1 MTETINKNSID
12 KKSISIW
19 RSHLQD
25 EVDAAF
31 LYRILA
37 GIIKNSKQQDIY
49 LQLAE
54 IEDKHTEVWEKL
66 LNDYKITFNKR
77 IPSVKANILAWYSKK
92 FGPGLLSKYML
103 KEEASEV
110 KSYLG
115 LYKESDF
122 KQTKDIAL
130 RLAKD
135 SAQHANRLMESG
147 NSSEEPWHQSE
158 SGGML
163 RSVVYGFNDG
173 LTANFGL
180 IAGVIGAS
188 TAPHIILISGI
199 AGLIA
204 DALSMGS
211 SGYLAAVSEKEVYEH
226 ERQME
231 ADEIRLM
238 PELETEELAL
248 IYESKGMEKEEAKKL
263 AIDAMK
269 NPEQALEDKVR
280 EELGIMESS
289 QSPLKEGWVT
299 GTATAI
305 GALIPVFPFF
315 FLSGSAAILTSFI
328 ISMLSHFGVGAARS
342 FFTGRGI
349 FRSGFDMFV
358 VGFGVA
364 AIGYLIGELILK
376 FL

>member
-1 MTETINKNSID
+1 MANENIDSKTISVWKH
-12 KKSISIW
+12 
-19 RSHLQD
+19 HLQD
-25 EVDAAF
+25 EIDAAY

-37 GIIKNSKQQDIY
+37 GLIKKSKKQDIY
-49 LQLAE
+49 LNLAE
-54 IEDKHTEVWEKL
+54 IEDKHIEVWEKL
-66 LNDYKITFNKR
+66 LKEYSILHEGRK
-77 IPSVKANILAWYSKK
+77 PSSKTKILAWYSNK
-92 FGPGLLSKYML
+92 FGSGLLAKYML
-103 KEEASEV
+103 NEEASEV

-115 LYKESDF
+115 LYRQSDF

-147 NSSEEPWHQSE
+147 NTSEEPWHQSE
-158 SGGML
+158 SGGIL
-163 RSVVYGFNDG
+163 RNVVYGFNDG

-180 IAGVIGAS
+180 IAGVIGAG

-199 AGLIA
+199 AGMIA

-248 IYESKGMEKEEAKKL
+248 IYESKGMGKEEAEKL
-263 AIDAMK
+263 AADAMK
-269 NPEQALEDKVR
+269 NPEQALEDKVK
-280 EELGIMESS
+280 EELGIMEST
-289 QSPLKEGWVT
+289 QSPLKEGWIT

-305 GALIPVFPFF
+305 GALIPIFPFF
-315 FLSGSAAILTSFI
+315 FLSGTAAIWTSFI

-349 FRSGFDMFV
+349 FRSGIDMFI

-364 AIGYLIGELILK
+364 AVGYIIGELVLK